1 MARTLTSAAL
11 AAVESGR
18 YLRGVGQN
26 VAGLVGAVLIWEFAC
41 RAGLLPMDYVPP
53 PTDVAAE
60 IGREIFTQRWWL
72 STGRTLSNW
81 FTAVAIGAATA
92 IPIGILLGSSEY
104 LYRAFRVP
112 FEFLRAVPPVALI
125 PVVVLVAGATPSA
138 AIFLAAYGCVWPL
151 LVQTIYGV
159 RAVDPL
165 LRQVAVAYGIPRSG
179 VLRHVIL
186 PATAPYILTGLSVSS
201 ALALIAIIGS
211 EIIIGVAGVGSEIN
225 VARFSG
231 ATVTAY
237 AFTIWTGI
245 LGLTISSLVNQLKA
259 WLLRWQPVMEAQP

>member
-1 MARTLTSAAL
+1 MTSAAL

-151 LVQTIYGV
+151 LVQTIYGLSLIHISEPMMAIRARALETLRPV
-159 RAVDPL
+159 RMYG
-165 LRQVAVAYGIPRSG
+165 AVAGRIRWRSTPDRG
-179 VLRHVIL
+179 M
-186 PATAPYILTGLSVSS
+186 P
-201 ALALIAIIGS
+201 
-211 EIIIGVAGVGSEIN
+211 
-225 VARFSG
+225 
-231 ATVTAY
+231 
-237 AFTIWTGI
+237 
-245 LGLTISSLVNQLKA
+245 
-259 WLLRWQPVMEAQP
+259 